1 MTGTSSK
8 CAGRADLIQTIALV
22 ILNSDRAAGGWPVVE
37 SRDGIP
43 NSDGYARNAE
53 AVLTALH
60 DAGYAIVPRE
70 PTEAMQEAGQR
81 AKEADPY
88 PANAQIYRAMIRAA
102 ITTGERNG

>member
-1 MTGTSSK
+1 MT
-8 CAGRADLIQTIALV
+8 DLIQTIAKAMCESSEGEGTTENRGMDGL
-22 ILNSDRAAGGWPVVE
+22 LWWEQYLPEARAAM
-37 SRDGIP
+37 R
-43 NSDGYARNAE
+43 
-53 AVLTALH
+53 ALH

-88 PANAQIYRAMIRAA
+88 PANTQIYRAMIAA

>member
-1 MTGTSSK
+1 MT
-8 CAGRADLIQTIALV
+8 DLIQTIAKALRNV
-22 ILNSDRAAGGWPVVE
+22 DARCGGVSMADPDAPPPAYYADRANVAL
-37 SRDGIP
+37 
-43 NSDGYARNAE
+43 N
-53 AVLTALH
+53 TLH

-70 PTEAMQEAGQR
+70 PTKAVQEAGQR